1 MIIGLALVH
10 SPIRFKI
17 IKGLLERL
25 SIKEISE
32 KYKIN
37 YGYLVKVLNK
47 MSRKGLLIRARLF
60 KNTIYIPK
68 PEVSKAFHI
77 ALKELYVKVSKMD
90 PSQRDSFLKNYS
102 LTYKDLVKT
111 LGLEGLEEKEER
123 VLE

>member
-1 MIIGLALVH
+1 LALVH

-17 IKGLLERL
+17 VKGLLERL

-47 MSRKGLLIRARLF
+47 MSRKGLLIRSRIF

-102 LTYKDLVKT
+102 LTYKDLVRT
-111 LGLEGLEEKEER
+111 LGLEGLEEKEEGFLNER
-123 VLE
+123 

>member
-1 MIIGLALVH
+1 MALVH

-17 IKGLLERL
+17 IKGLLEKL
-25 SIKEISE
+25 TIKEISE
-32 KYKIN
+32 KYKIS
-37 YGYLVKVLNK
+37 YPYLVKVLNK
-47 MSRKGLLIRARLF
+47 MNRKGLLIRSRIF

-77 ALKELYVKVSKMD
+77 ALKELYVKASKID

-102 LTYKDLVKT
+102 LTYKDLLKA
-111 LGLEGLEEKEER
+111 LNLEDKEER

>member
-1 MIIGLALVH
+1 MALVH

-17 IKGLLERL
+17 VKGLLERL

-47 MSRKGLLIRARLF
+47 MSRKGLLIRSRIF

-102 LTYKDLVKT
+102 LTYKDLVRT
-111 LGLEGLEEKEER
+111 LGLEGLEEKEEGFLNER
-123 VLE
+123 

>member
-1 MIIGLALVH
+1 MALVH
-10 SPIRFKI
+10 SPTRFKI
-17 IKGLLERL
+17 VKGLLERL

-32 KYKIN
+32 KYKIS
-37 YGYLVKVLNK
+37 YSYLDKVLNK
-47 MSRKGLLIRARLF
+47 MNKKGLLIRARIF

-77 ALKELYVKVSKMD
+77 ALKELYAKASKMD

-111 LGLEGLEEKEER
+111 LGLEEKEER
-123 VLE
+123 DLE

>member
-1 MIIGLALVH
+1 LIIGLALVH

-17 IKGLLERL
+17 VKGLLERL

-37 YGYLVKVLNK
+37 YVYLVKVLNK
-47 MSRKGLLIRARLF
+47 MTRKGLLIRARLF

-68 PEVSKAFHI
+68 PEVSKAFKI
-77 ALKELYVKVSKMD
+77 ALKELYIKTSKMD

-111 LGLEGLEEKEER
+111 LGLEEKEGSE
-123 VLE
+123 